1 MELTLYYATNR
12 KHVGRD
18 RMHPTSYG
26 TKFSDDG
33 MENLRFGVVTVQA
46 EDAEVN
52 RHLGKRMKG
61 CGVGDGEELGGYLA
75 KCAKSADISAYEE
88 KLSGDIHENS
98 QSDVK
103 LGSQALFA
111 NVEAVMRN
119 ASDVLVYIH
128 GFNVSWAEAVG
139 SALALQLMLRNA
151 PGRDPKQDV
160 VVVLFSWPSDGMALP
175 WVSYKSDRSEAA
187 GSGAAVGRAFLK
199 VRDYLAGIRDGAK
212 KGGRE
217 VCGQDIHLLCHSM
230 GNYVLQNALARV
242 ADFTPGNVLPRI
254 FEHVFLC
261 APDVDDNALEKG
273 QPLANLDQI
282 ARQVTIYF
290 NREDKAMVVSDYTKG
305 NPERLGGA
313 GAARPTLLHNKI
325 SQVDCTPVVHG
336 VTEHSYYQT
345 GSINADIRA
354 SIDGWPQD
362 DTRRPRQRSA
372 TTENVWVMKPV

>member
-1 MELTLYYATNR
+1 MKLTLYYATNR
-12 KHVGRD
+12 RHVGRD
-18 RMHPTSYG
+18 RLHPTSYG

-46 EDAEVN
+46 EDAEVA
-52 RHLGKRMKG
+52 RYLDKPMKD
-61 CGVGDGEELGGYLA
+61 CGLGDGEELSGYLS

-88 KLSGDIHENS
+88 HLSDKIHEDS

-111 NVEAVMRN
+111 DVEAVMRN

-128 GFNVSWAEAVG
+128 GFNVSWADAVG
-139 SALALQLMLRNA
+139 SALALQLMLRHV
-151 PGRDPKQDV
+151 PGRDPTQDV

-199 VRDYLAGIRDGAK
+199 VRDYLAGIRDRAK

-217 VCGQDIHLLCHSM
+217 ICGQDIHLLCHSM

-254 FEHVFLC
+254 FEHIFLC
-261 APDVDDNALEKG
+261 APDVDDNVLEKG

-305 NPERLGGA
+305 NPSFEQHPSCWTGG
-313 GAARPTLLHNKI
+313 HF
-325 SQVDCTPVVHG
+325 
-336 VTEHSYYQT
+336 TE
-345 GSINADIRA
+345 
-354 SIDGWPQD
+354 P
-362 DTRRPRQRSA
+362 
-372 TTENVWVMKPV
+372 